1 MSAELAPELALVVS
15 LHGVVERI
23 DHPEI
28 QVNHLELAP
37 FERLVE
43 HIRERFTVVSLDD
56 LAAALGGEAR
66 LPADAAVLT
75 FDDGYRS
82 VLEHVDPLLRRH
94 GLPYAIFV
102 PPGLLD
108 AGSRVPTYVMRA
120 ALELTDAPSVRLPGS
135 RRALRLRTAD
145 DRERAAARAA
155 EALRSLPRTEADAAL
170 DDLRGLLSPG
180 QWEEADRRFASE
192 ELMDWPELR
201 RLAERGVVIGSHTR
215 DHVVLHARQPR
226 DEVVAQVVTSK
237 ELLEERLGVDCR
249 HFCYPHGSPR
259 DVGRDAIDAV
269 RSAGY
274 SSALMNVGGSVREGM
289 DPVLLPRVAAVGDRP
304 ETAIRPRVLL
314 SHAKWYVE
322 IAAELGV
329 DG

>member
-1 MSAELAPELALVVS
+1 MSAQLAPELALVIS

-28 QVNHLELAP
+28 QINHLELAP
-37 FERLVE
+37 FERLVD
-43 HIRERFTVVSLDD
+43 HVRERFTAVSLDD
-56 LAAALGGEAR
+56 LSAALAGEAR
-66 LPADAAVLT
+66 LPAAAAVLT

-102 PPGLLD
+102 PPGLVD
-108 AGSRVPTYVMRA
+108 ERARVPTYVMRA
-120 ALELTDAPSVRLPGS
+120 ALELTDAPSIRLPGS
-135 RRALRLRTAD
+135 RRALRLRTTD
-145 DRERAAARAA
+145 DRERAADRASWALRTLPRA
-155 EALRSLPRTEADAAL
+155 EADAVLEDLRSL
-170 DDLRGLLSPG
+170 LSPA
-180 QWEEADRRFASE
+180 QWEEVDRRFASE
-192 ELMDWPELR
+192 ELMHWPELH
-201 RLAERGVVIGSHTR
+201 RLAEGGVVVGSHTR
-215 DHVVLHARQPR
+215 DHVVLHERQPR
-226 DEVVAQVVTSK
+226 AEVDAQVVTSK
-237 ELLEERLGVDCR
+237 LLLEERLGADCR

-259 DVGRDAIDAV
+259 DIGRDAVDAV
-269 RSAGY
+269 RNAGY

-314 SHAKWYVE
+314 SHAKWYAE
-322 IAAELGV
+322 IAAKLGV